1 MTNLVMDESAFQ
13 PDTLS
18 FAQAAKNAGVKAVIV
33 KLTEGTG
40 YVSPH
45 AAGQIRNAVKV
56 GLIVHC
62 YHYARFQSVGA
73 AVAEADYFCSVAKQ
87 YGIDKTSV
95 MALDLEAGSNPA
107 FAKTFLDR
115 VMADGY
121 PRIDLYTM
129 ASYVWNGSVNFGT
142 FGYRLNKWIAA
153 YGASQPGVDGV
164 GTWQFSSTYPI
175 GGLRVDMSYDFSGYY
190 TTEQGA
196 VQPEKITTNGYLDTV
211 AFNGEKIVVSGWFG
225 TDKAKDKP
233 YHYIILTAD
242 GKEVARQQ
250 VDLIDRP
257 DVHKAFKDIDSKC
270 GFSAKF
276 DYTKAMAGKKV
287 TIYFRYTDDKSG
299 NGNTTDFTAEHT
311 FDANIA
317 YLDSK
322 KSIIYT
328 NKLELNG
335 WHAADQALGLDN
347 RFLILLADGKEV
359 QRVKFDSIARPDVA
373 KAYGGLYG
381 ADKSG
386 FDVKFDY
393 TDDLVGKKLQVVARY
408 SDDAKNGEG
417 KYVDYWFDP
426 FNGPSMPVVDGKNET
441 KILVHEF
448 TASKTNDDLI
458 SLRFK

>member
-1 MTNLVMDESAFQ
+1 MPNLVMDESAFQ

-142 FGYRLNKWIAA
+142 IGYRLNKWIAA
-153 YGASQPGVDGV
+153 YGASQPGVDNV
-164 GTWQFSSTYPI
+164 GTWQAFNNYPI
-175 GGLRVDMSYDFSGYY
+175 GGLRVDMSYDFGGYY

-196 VQPEKITTNGYLDTV
+196 VQPEKITTKGCLDTV
-211 AFNGEKIVVSGWFG
+211 AFDGEKIVVSGWFG

-287 TIYFRYTDDKSG
+287 TIYFRYTDDKAG
-299 NGNTTDFTAEHT
+299 NGNATDFTAEHT
-311 FDANIA
+311 FNANIA

-328 NKLELNG
+328 NKLELTG

-381 ADKSG
+381 AGKAG

-393 TDDLVGKKLQVVARY
+393 PDDLVGKKLQVVARY

-417 KYVDYWFDP
+417 NRVDYWFPD
-426 FNGPSMPVVDGKNET
+426 FKGPEKPTLDGKTTNEVLADHVTVESVGGKT
-441 KILVHEF
+441 KVTF
-448 TASKTNDDLI
+448 S
-458 SLRFK
+458 